1 MEVTATALKVHP
13 YRHPTIGWQSDVET
27 MTREDLFGHYKRY
40 YTPSNATIVIVGDV
54 NSDDALRRVERQFG
68 SIAANGMPLRRTA
81 TEPRQEAERRVTLRK
96 EGTTAYW
103 KAVYHAPAFAD
114 AAFFPL
120 LVADAVLSGGAGLNI
135 WSAGRVARPQRSS
148 RLYRRLVD
156 SGLTSSVHGALLP
169 TAQPFLY
176 SISATVSAGRTL
188 AAVEE
193 ALLDELDRLSAG
205 GITERELEKAKS
217 QLRARFVFD
226 MDGVTDIAHQLGYFE
241 TIGSWRD
248 ALALGE
254 RLAAVSLSDVHEVAR
269 SVFTL
274 SNRTIGWFEPQ
285 ADLPARFT

>member
-1 MEVTATALKVHP
+1 MEVTASAFKVHP

-54 NSDDALRRVERQFG
+54 ETGDALRRVERQFG
-68 SIAANGMPLRRTA
+68 SIAANGTPLRRTSV
-81 TEPRQEAERRVTLRK
+81 EPRQEAERRVTLRK

-103 KAVYHAPAFAD
+103 KAVYHAPAFGD

-148 RLYRRLVD
+148 RLYRRVVD
-156 SGLTSSVHGALLP
+156 SGLASSVQGALLP

-176 SISATVSAGRTL
+176 SISATVSASRTL
-188 AAVEE
+188 AAVED
-193 ALLDELDRLSAG
+193 AVLDELDRLSTG
-205 GITERELEKAKS
+205 GITEQELEKAKA

-248 ALALGE
+248 ALTLGE
-254 RLAAVSLSDVHEVAR
+254 RLSAVSLTDVHTVAR
-269 SVFTL
+269 SVFSA

-285 ADLPARFT
+285 ADLTPQFK